1 VAGDVVIA
9 GTLDTKGEEIGFLR
23 AAIAIRGAGSLL
35 VDTGI
40 LGQPALIPDIDRG
53 TVAEAAG
60 TSIEVLARG
69 DRGQA
74 VEWMGRGAARVVAD
88 LYAQGRLSAI
98 VAIGG
103 SGNATIAGMAMRA
116 LPIGV
121 PKLLVTTVASG
132 DTRPYVG
139 STDLTLIYSVVDIS
153 GLNRLSRRIL
163 TNAAGAIVG
172 MLPAGATTEQPEP
185 PLVATTMFGVT
196 TPCVTNVREQLET
209 LGYEVLV
216 FHATGVGGRSMESLI
231 CDRLVT
237 GVLDITTTELA
248 DEVAGGALSAGPDR
262 LDAAAHQGIP
272 QVVSL
277 GALDMANFGPP
288 SSVPA
293 RFRDRLLY
301 SHNSAVTLMRTTPD
315 ENAAVGRLMAQKL
328 NRATGPAAVLVPL
341 RGLSAIDVEGG
352 VFYDPDADTA
362 LFQALRSHLAPRV
375 ELIEVDAHINDP
387 AFATALT
394 STFHRLYAHRKDVA
408 RDSAR

>member
-1 VAGDVVIA
+1 M
-9 GTLDTKGEEIGFLR
+9 
-23 AAIAIRGAGSLL
+23 
-35 VDTGI
+35 
-40 LGQPALIPDIDRG
+40 
-53 TVAEAAG
+53 AEAAG

-139 STDLTLIYSVVDIS
+139 STDVTLMYSVVDIS

-172 MLPAGATTEQPEP
+172 MLPGDATIEEPESA
-185 PLVATTMFGVT
+185 LVATTMFGVT
-196 TPCVTNVREQLET
+196 TPCVTKVREQLET

-231 CDRLVT
+231 GDRLVT

-262 LDAAAHQGIP
+262 LDAAARLGIP

-288 SSVPA
+288 SSVPE

-315 ENAAVGRLMAQKL
+315 ENTAVGRLIAHKL
-328 NRATGPAAVLVPL
+328 NQATGPAAVLVPL

-362 LFQALRSHLAPRV
+362 LFEALRTNLAPRV

-387 AFATALT
+387 AFASALT
-394 STFHRLYAHRKDVA
+394 RTFHRLYAHRKDMA